1 MTNPTNP
8 NYAMMAGVMNKIK
21 FLREF
26 YISISIWV
34 VCMILNNANRL
45 VGIRTNAKWKNT
57 DSHNSQ
63 LIQAGNVI
71 SRIGHQKV
79 GLTKSTKITIAHA
92 RIDGESFAVK
102 LFKILE

>member
-45 VGIRTNAKWKNT
+45 VGIRTNSKWKNT
-57 DSHNSQ
+57 DSHISQ
-63 LIQAGNVI
+63 LIQLVTIGGNI
-71 SRIGHQKV
+71 SRILRIGYQTT
-79 GLTKSTKITIAHA
+79 GLRKSTKITIAHVWK
-92 RIDGESFAVK
+92 SQN
-102 LFKILE
+102 